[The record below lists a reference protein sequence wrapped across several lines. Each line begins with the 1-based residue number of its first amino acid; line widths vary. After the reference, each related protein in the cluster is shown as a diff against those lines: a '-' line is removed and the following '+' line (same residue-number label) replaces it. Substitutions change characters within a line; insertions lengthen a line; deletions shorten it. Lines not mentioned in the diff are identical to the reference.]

1 MLSVFESARCTAGIQ
16 AIEAPQEGKH
26 AFRLTANLLL
36 GVSKIHSI
44 QVHDRSLLDMCV
56 RECVRA
62 CVCACVVS
70 LLIDITTKF
79 SMRRKEWRCAI
90 D

>member
-26 AFRLTANLLL
+26 ALRLTANLLL

-44 QVHDRSLLDMCV
+44 QVHDRSLLDVCV
-56 RECVRA
+56 RE
-62 CVCACVVS
+62 
-70 LLIDITTKF
+70 
-79 SMRRKEWRCAI
+79 
-90 D
+90 